1 MAEKILRDLTA
12 NITAR
17 RYKSG
22 KFAGN
27 NKIKNEKRNKTTS
40 F

>member
-17 RYKSG
+17 RY
-22 KFAGN
+22 N
-27 NKIKNEKRNKTTS
+27 NCGIRCVDGLT